1 MNIQRKLSRLGI
13 EALEEVDKKDVNYLA
28 HHIANTITSVFPV
41 LQEQYNEIL
50 ARILNCSMY
59 YAKIGENIATV
70 NYVYDNDSI
79 YIDEDVNIFEPNEQL
94 FREVIHYLQ
103 VRRNN
108 KGKIKT
114 MGLCRFS
121 EFSIKGLGLNEGIA
135 QYMASKMVKD
145 EKVHINKYGVYLF
158 TISPN
163 QYPMITNLV
172 EQLIYLLGENLLV
185 KATIGMNSDF
195 EDEDKED
202 LKAKYEMAVYDGKKC
217 QEQGQVSVPHEGT
230 DWEEILYYDSLG
242 STMLNLKNETADGG
256 NIPQIAEKTTEKSAN
271 IQTLTAEEESYR
283 AYQQYINQGKV
294 IEDYCKDIDCTLESV
309 KNDDESYESDP
320 EDTTNYDDLRIYFE
334 GEEWLNFNYGLAK
347 LDADDSLEMVV
358 TTEGRSGAMYYTY
371 KDGKVQ
377 RITAK
382 DSYGFLTIYYRE
394 KHNKMFVNKVMEAD
408 AVERELTTYS
418 DDQLKVEITYGT
430 DYFGYGGAEQYE
442 INNKRVSKAK
452 YKKSLAE
459 KTGGNQGWKCIWF
472 GDSLQES
479 YQKGNEESKIY

>member
-1 MNIQRKLSRLGI
+1 MEKKINKKLVVFGVIAAGAAVAAIGVVVLLLAMGILGNTKRT
-13 EALEEVDKKDVNYLA
+13 EKTADVMYD
-28 HHIANTITSVFPV
+28 
-41 LQEQYNEIL
+41 QKQDDIL
-50 ARILNCSMY
+50 WN
-59 YAKIGENIATV
+59 
-70 NYVYDNDSI
+70 VYDAYEAYTRENLVKD
-79 YIDEDVNIFEPNEQL
+79 YID
-94 FREVIHYLQ
+94 
-103 VRRNN
+103 
-108 KGKIKT
+108 T
-114 MGLCRFS
+114 
-121 EFSIKGLGLNEGIA
+121 GLNQDMYEWKESFDDFSDYVSATGTF
-135 QYMASKMVKD
+135 QYSLLRLD
-145 EKVHINKYGVYLF
+145 EDDI
-158 TISPN
+158 P
-163 QYPMITNLV
+163 
-172 EQLIYLLGENLLV
+172 ELLV
-185 KATIGMNSDF
+185 ICKMKESYDDRFLLYSYTDNGVQKVDSQKMFYGDPVSLYYEKYQGKLYGNSDF
-195 EDEDKED
+195 EDGDKED
-202 LKAKYEMAVYDGKKC
+202 LTAKYEMAVYDGKKC
-217 QEQGQVSVPHEGT
+217 QEQGQVSVPHKGE
-230 DWEEILYYDSLG
+230 DWEEILCSSSLG
-242 STMLNLKNETADGG
+242 STMLRLKNETADGG
-256 NIPQIAEKTTEKSAN
+256 NIPQIVEEATEKSAN

-394 KHNKMFVNKVMEAD
+394 KQNKMFVNKVMEAD
-408 AVERELTTYS
+408 AAERELTAYS

-430 DYFGYGGAEQYE
+430 DYFGYSGAEQYQ

>member
-1 MNIQRKLSRLGI
+1 MEKKTNKKLVVFGVIAAGAAVAAIGVVVLLLAMGILGNTKRT
-13 EALEEVDKKDVNYLA
+13 EKTADVMYD
-28 HHIANTITSVFPV
+28 
-41 LQEQYNEIL
+41 QKQDDIL
-50 ARILNCSMY
+50 WN
-59 YAKIGENIATV
+59 
-70 NYVYDNDSI
+70 VYDAYEAYTRENLVKD
-79 YIDEDVNIFEPNEQL
+79 YID
-94 FREVIHYLQ
+94 
-103 VRRNN
+103 
-108 KGKIKT
+108 T
-114 MGLCRFS
+114 
-121 EFSIKGLGLNEGIA
+121 GLNQDMYEWKESFDDFSSYVSATGTF
-135 QYMASKMVKD
+135 QYSLLRLD
-145 EKVHINKYGVYLF
+145 EDDI
-158 TISPN
+158 P
-163 QYPMITNLV
+163 
-172 EQLIYLLGENLLV
+172 ELLV
-185 KATIGMNSDF
+185 ICKMKESYDDRFLLYCYTDNGVQKVDSQKMFYGDPVSLYYEKYQGKLYGNSDF
-195 EDEDKED
+195 EDGDKED
-202 LKAKYEMAVYDGKKC
+202 LTAKYEMAVYDGKKC
-217 QEQGQVSVPHEGT
+217 QEQGQASVPHKGE
-230 DWEEILYYDSLG
+230 DWEEILCSSSLG

-358 TTEGRSGAMYYTY
+358 TTEGGSGAMYYTY

-394 KHNKMFVNKVMEAD
+394 KQNKMFVNKVMEAD

-459 KTGGNQGWKCIWF
+459 KTGGNQGWKCIGF